1 MKKIKLMSLFSGIGA
16 FEKGMKDK
24 GIDYE
29 LINYCEIDKYASYA
43 YSVMHEVDENLN
55 LGDVSKVDTS
65 NIKEFDLLTYGFP
78 CQDISL
84 AGNMKGIIK
93 GETRSGLLFE
103 ALRIIKDKKPKF
115 AIAEN
120 VRNLVSK
127 KFIDDFN
134 NMLKE
139 LDRMGY
145 NSYWQILN
153 SKNYGVAQSRER
165 VFVVSVRK
173 DIDNGN
179 FEFPEQNPNLI
190 PLKSILEDNVNERF
204 YVNNSYVKDF
214 IKDLNDK
221 LIDNKKPNA
230 FGLIKVGEIKNPK
243 TLDMNKRVFS
253 TNGVSPTITT
263 NSDSIPKIV
272 ECKIRKL
279 TPKECW
285 LAQGFSENDYIKVKQ
300 ELENKFYNGG
310 DRATTQLYKMA
321 GNSISVPVAGAIIE
335 NLIKQVNF
343 KE

>member
-1 MKKIKLMSLFSGIGA
+1 MKKLKLLSLFSGIGA

-24 GIDYE
+24 DIYYE

-43 YSVMHEVDENLN
+43 YSVLHEIDENLN
-55 LGDVSKVDTS
+55 LGDVSKVDT
-65 NIKEFDLLTYGFP
+65 KKLKDFDLLTYGFP

-84 AGNMKGIIK
+84 AGNMKGIVK

-103 ALRIIKDKKPKF
+103 ALRIIQDKKPKF

-127 KFIDDFN
+127 TFINDFN
-134 NMLKE
+134 DMLKE
-139 LDRMGY
+139 LQEMGY

-165 VFVVSVRK
+165 VFVISIRK
-173 DIDNGN
+173 DIDTRT
-179 FEFPEQNPNLI
+179 FEFPLGDSIVVPIN
-190 PLKSILEDNVNERF
+190 SILENNVDERF
-204 YVNNSYVKDF
+204 YCNNGYVKDF
-214 IKDLNDK
+214 IKDINNK
-221 LIDNKKPNA
+221 LVDNKRPNS
-230 FGLIKVGEIKNPK
+230 FGLIRAGEIKNPK
-243 TLDMNKRVFS
+243 SLDMNKRVFS
-253 TNGVSPTITT
+253 PLGAVPTITT

-272 ECKIRKL
+272 ECRVRKL

-285 LAQGFSENDYIKVKQ
+285 LAQGFTNDDYIKVKQ
-300 ELENKFYNGG
+300 ALEKKFYNGG

-321 GNSISVPVAGAIIE
+321 GNSISVPVAGALIN
-335 NLIKQVNF
+335 NLIKQTNF